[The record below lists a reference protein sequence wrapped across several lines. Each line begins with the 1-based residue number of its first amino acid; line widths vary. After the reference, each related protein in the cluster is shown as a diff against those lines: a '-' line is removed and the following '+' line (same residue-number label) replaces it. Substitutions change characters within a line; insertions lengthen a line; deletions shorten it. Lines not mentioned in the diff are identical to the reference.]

1 MVCIN
6 SNSVKITVNPLPAT
20 GVIANTSICTGTA
33 ITIGAAVVTAALFVD
48 SSPTGFT
55 STQPNPYVFPTA
67 TTTYALTETNS
78 NGCFNSNS
86 VKISVNPLPAA
97 GVNSNT
103 SICTGTS
110 ITMGNG
116 C

>member
-1 MVCIN
+1 MYRDSHN
-6 SNSVKITVNPLPAT
+6 HW
-20 GVIANTSICTGTA
+20 GR
-33 ITIGAAVVTAALFVD
+33 VVTGSAYSWT

-55 STQPNPYVFPTA
+55 STQPNPYVSPTA

-103 SICTGTS
+103 S
-110 ITMGNG
+110 NLYW
-116 C
+116 